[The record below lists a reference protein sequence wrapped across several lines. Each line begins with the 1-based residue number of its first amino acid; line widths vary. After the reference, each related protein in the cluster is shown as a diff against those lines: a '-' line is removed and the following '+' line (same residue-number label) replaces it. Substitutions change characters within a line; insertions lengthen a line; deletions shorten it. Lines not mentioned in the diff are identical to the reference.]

1 VFYLETVTLL
11 LLFLCKII
19 FKMISKNTQKLI
31 KSLSVK
37 KYRIKEGL
45 FLVEG
50 DKMVLEVLQSNFVVN
65 KLIGTSAF
73 LSANENKLS
82 KASEIIEATQEEI
95 KSTSLL
101 KNPQNCMA
109 VCKIRATHDFPKKMN
124 GDLTLYLDG
133 IQDPGNLGTIIRLSD
148 WFGIEDIFCSSD
160 TADVFNPK
168 VVQASMGSIFRTNVW
183 YTSLE
188 ELVKEE
194 GFSEIPV
201 LGAFLN
207 GQNIF
212 SEKLPKQ
219 AILVV
224 GNEGSGIRPSTESF
238 VGKKIMIPGFTKS
251 EGKTESLNVSVATGI
266 ICAEFR
272 RQLYF

>member
-1 VFYLETVTLL
+1 
-11 LLFLCKII
+11 
-19 FKMISKNTQKLI
+19 MISKNTQKLI

-37 KYRIKEGL
+37 KYREKEGL

-50 DKMVLEVLQSNFVVN
+50 DKMVLEVLQSHFVVN
-65 KLIGTSAF
+65 KLIGTNAF
-73 LSANENKLS
+73 LSANKNKLR
-82 KASEIIEATQEEI
+82 KASEIIEATQDEI

-101 KNPQNCMA
+101 KNPQNCLA
-109 VCKIRATHDFPKKMN
+109 VCEISATRDLPQKQN
-124 GDLTLYLDG
+124 GNLTLYLDG

-148 WFGIEDIFCSSD
+148 WFGIEDIFCSND

-168 VVQASMGSIFRTNVW
+168 VVQASMGSIFRTNLW

-188 ELVKEE
+188 ELVKKE
-194 GFSEIPV
+194 GFKGIPI
-201 LGAFLN
+201 LGAFLE
-207 GQNIF
+207 GKNIF
-212 SEKLPKQ
+212 TEKLPEQ

-224 GNEGSGIRPSTESF
+224 GNEGNGIRPITESI
-238 VGKKIMIPGFTKS
+238 VSKKIMIPGFTKN

-266 ICAEFR
+266 ICAEFK